1 MLEAMLSTSQRPALR
16 EAALEILLLFLEAL
30 GDPEKEFVSLLPS
43 ALDMTPF
50 LPDFPGDTHF
60 RAKPLP
66 NDTVLIG
73 RDPKLPYT
81 KEESLSLINIFL
93 NFMTENHRAPKFQ
106 HWFGIL
112 RQHIL
117 PTLYPTICR
126 QLGLL
131 DAADVSG
138 FTQHCPYEIQ
148 AIIIEH
154 LQPWTAKEELSAFL
168 WGEQAALMLEIYRQS
183 CLMPASRHEDIKRAF
198 LVFKDCL
205 FTNVPKTIPDNLLV
219 SFRQWYWNHLTFIVP
234 ETPLNQDHYKLI
246 AESLHLYDSIVAS
259 LWTVLSPA
267 VQEIILLTALDLATR
282 ALKRPDSGGVDRLL
296 CSVLVEGLLMLW
308 INARVT
314 DPNLWRALQERL
326 RTFFHRKDAIL
337 QCKFKLIQLTLVLEN
352 FMFSFD
358 AYNKYEFKKSKQQT
372 KRSESQFPDPVLVF
386 DVRPDPVIKEKDWDW
401 NSSQL
406 VWFNIL
412 EIFRYTN
419 GLEDPGA
426 YLESIDALTTVSE
439 MILGAY
445 ERSDFEEP
453 ELPLDAPPGTA
464 APPSPSSRP
473 SLSLISIFGP
483 WLFEAAKRPI
493 VYAEGKALANRTL
506 CRLVV
511 RQSHINLPLSLLSH
525 FYDCVQ
531 VSLLDFSCSKA
542 AWAIL
547 EHSTGIFSSGLP
559 GANLL
564 IPYYLTE
571 ISKIFTK
578 VDHIPEKVR
587 ESALII
593 VSSLVCLPKHFNG
606 LSIPFDSES
615 AKMYKLAEPV
625 VVPGVGTTTGT
636 PGSAPVGS
644 PAVQQSSG
652 MPTAL
657 PFNDLKVRVVNLLTL
672 VVSRE
677 PKTQLVC
684 MALSAIQT
692 LIMTELARPDPS
704 SSETVLALI
713 RTVITCTLKEF
724 RIAHSALSCLSGLAT
739 SHQKLHAL
747 SPTIVSRI
755 ISQLVVNIT
764 NRQSAASPTVSQPG
778 LELTMVGH
786 YEALLEWLMLVPPS
800 FYEDSKLIKRIF
812 TSIDVALKSLDAV
825 PTPLSPTGSAP
836 PAAVAPLSSR
846 GGPNDPAPAAGAA
859 GSELSG
865 SKVRLRRAVEQL
877 LVYTSNFSNNWPL
890 EKHYDIL
897 QSHMID
903 YIEEAVEKAPN
914 SAAAAA
920 AAAAASGPS
929 SPGSSVSAGA
939 GISAG
944 DDMPPPPPSGAVFDP
959 SAFAPTS
966 LPPFVKETLW
976 YTMNNDLL
984 SVIDFPSH
992 TPEALDA
999 NEHQALAYVLSSS
1012 HYIYFFRAFLKEYGV
1027 SDAVS
1032 LYYED
1037 QQYQASGADR
1047 REVHL
1052 RIVSLLKQ
1060 AQNTPGLFTSE
1071 QVSDLHAKSSQ
1082 APDVQLWYFLYAS
1095 FQQFKASQFW
1105 SNSQEHIVRAT
1116 IRDSAGKYTWDW
1128 SPVVEWDHDLKL
1140 RNNAKEARNTAAIV
1154 DGSFDLMGGQMW
1166 KMDELADTQDP
1177 AQTEIP
1183 DFESLLGTLKQN
1195 PFGNSP
1201 DFFAPKQLMDE
1212 THALMLEYAE
1222 AMNLQQNFVDAKLA
1236 EKAQV
1241 QRQSQANQHTL
1252 EAPRSPRGHGSTP
1265 AAPASPRTSLSSTV
1279 QSSQNSNMPITASY
1293 ASSSSVA
1300 CEPPQPATLLSRTH
1314 LTKNFLKQFGFLNAS
1329 KYSNFT
1335 LLDTETARFKRLI
1348 KQFDTATYGHEIT
1361 KIGLVYVKDG
1371 QENERSM
1378 LRNEEGDA
1386 SRLYHEFL
1394 LGMATVVPIARHCGY
1409 VGGLDRSGSVGT
1421 TLPYWRCAQT
1431 ELVVH
1436 EVTRM
1441 PTVHKDPQQILKKRH
1456 VGNDIIHLIWSEHC
1470 RDYKPQ
1476 TIVSQFNDAHI
1487 MIFPLPNG
1495 LYRIRVAQKREVAP
1509 FGPLIHNMAVP
1520 KELLSLLARQTAVT
1534 ANSVVRFSH
1543 EQYMGQYAS
1552 RMKAL
1557 CEIVGKNVKP
1567 GYHDY
1572 IGACFPAQD
1581 MPVQ

>member
-1 MLEAMLSTSQRPALR
+1 MLSTNQRPTLR
-16 EAALEILLLFLEAL
+16 EVALEILLLFYEAL
-30 GDPEKEFVSLLPS
+30 GEPEKEFVALLPA

-60 RAKPLP
+60 RAKSLP
-66 NDTVLIG
+66 NDTVLIA
-73 RDPKLPYT
+73 RDPKVPYS
-81 KEESLSLINIFL
+81 KEESLTLINIYL
-93 NFMTENHRAPKFQ
+93 HFMTEPQRAAKFQ
-106 HWFGIL
+106 QWFGIL
-112 RQHIL
+112 RQHVL

-131 DAADVSG
+131 DAADNTG
-138 FTQHCPYEIQ
+138 FNQHCPYEIQ
-148 AIIIEH
+148 ALIIDY
-154 LQPWTAKEELSAFL
+154 LQQWTAKEELSAFL
-168 WGEQAALMLEIYRQS
+168 WGEQAALMLEIYRQA
-183 CLMPASRHEDIKRAF
+183 CLMPASRHEDIKKAF

-246 AESLHLYDSIVAS
+246 AESLHLYDSVVAS

-314 DPNLWRALQERL
+314 DPGLWRALQERL

-358 AYNKYEFKKSKQQT
+358 AFNKYEFKKSKQQT

-401 NSSQL
+401 NSAQL

-426 YLESIDALTTVSE
+426 YLESIDALTTVAE
-439 MILGAY
+439 MIIGAY

-453 ELPLDAPPGTA
+453 EVPLDAPPGSA
-464 APPSPSSRP
+464 VPPSPSSRP

-511 RQSHINLPLSLLSH
+511 RQSHINLPLTLLSH

-593 VSSLVCLPKHFNG
+593 ISSLVCMPKHFNG
-606 LSIPFDSES
+606 VIIPFDSES

-625 VVPGVGTTTGT
+625 SVAGASG
-636 PGSAPVGS
+636 APAGGAAP
-644 PAVQQSSG
+644 PAVAQSAG
-652 MPTAL
+652 MPTSL
-657 PFNDLKVRVVNLLTL
+657 PFNDLKVRLVNLLTL
-672 VVSRE
+672 VVNRE
-677 PKTQLVC
+677 PKMQLVC

-692 LIMTELARPDPS
+692 LIMTELSHPDAS

-713 RTVITCTLKEF
+713 RTVITCTLKEY

-747 SPTIVSRI
+747 SPTIVSRV

-764 NRQSAASPTVSQPG
+764 NRQSATSPTVSQPG

-786 YEALLEWLMLVPPS
+786 YEALLEWMMCVPPT
-800 FYEDSKLIKRIF
+800 FYEDNKLIKRIF
-812 TSIDVALKSLDAV
+812 TSIDVALKSLEAL
-825 PTPLSPTGSAP
+825 PTPLSPTAAP
-836 PAAVAPLSSR
+836 PSARGDAGPATTGSSTYAPVSDQ
-846 GGPNDPAPAAGAA
+846 GPTGT
-859 GSELSG
+859 
-865 SKVRLRRAVEQL
+865 KVRLRRAVEQL
-877 LVYTSNFSNNWPL
+877 LVYMSNFSSNWPL

-920 AAAAASGPS
+920 AAAAAASGPS

-939 GISAG
+939 GASV
-944 DDMPPPPPSGAVFDP
+944 DPEMPPPPPVGVEPSG
-959 SAFAPTS
+959 FAPTS

-976 YTMNNDLL
+976 YTMNNEHVL

-992 TPEALDA
+992 KPEVLDS

-1012 HYIYFFRAFLKEYGV
+1012 NYIYFFRAFLKEYGV

-1047 REVHL
+1047 RDVHL
-1052 RIVSLLKQ
+1052 RILAIIKQ
-1060 AQNTPGLFTSE
+1060 ALSASGLLSPE
-1071 QVSDLHAKSSQ
+1071 QAADVHAKSSQ
-1082 APDVQLWYFLYAS
+1082 APDLQLWYLLYYC
-1095 FQQFKASQFW
+1095 FVQFKASPFW
-1105 SNSQEHIVRAT
+1105 SHSQEHIVRLNT
-1116 IRDSAGKYTWDW
+1116 RDSAGKYTWDW
-1128 SPVVEWDHDLKL
+1128 SPCVEWDHDLKL
-1140 RNNAKEARNTAAIV
+1140 RNTAKEARNTATV
-1154 DGSFDLMGGQMW
+1154 VEGSFDLLGGQLW
-1166 KMDELADTQDP
+1166 KMDELSETQEP

-1183 DFESLLGTLKQN
+1183 DFESLLGTFKQN

-1222 AMNLQQNFVDAKLA
+1222 AMNLQQGFVDTKLA
-1236 EKAQV
+1236 EKASAV
-1241 QRQSQANQHTL
+1241 AAYNQQHASD
-1252 EAPRSPRGHGSTP
+1252 APRSPRGPGT
-1265 AAPASPRTSLSSTV
+1265 AANPPSSPRTSISSSV
-1279 QSSQNSNMPITASY
+1279 QSSQNSNTPITASY

-1335 LLDTETARFKRLI
+1335 LLDTENARFKRLI

-1386 SRLYHEFL
+1386 SSLYHEFVS
-1394 LGMATVVPIARHCGY
+1394 GMATIVPIARHCGY

-1421 TLPYWRCAQT
+1421 TLPYWRSTQT
-1431 ELVVH
+1431 ELVIH

-1495 LYRIRVAQKREVAP
+1495 LYRIRVAQKREVSP
-1509 FGPLIHNMAVP
+1509 FGPLIHNMAVT
-1520 KELLSLLARQTAVT
+1520 KDLLSILARQTAIT

-1557 CEIVGKNVKP
+1557 AEIAGKNVKP

-1572 IGACFPAQD
+1572 IGACFPAQE
-1581 MPVQ
+1581 MHV